1 MASRYFIPGATTI
14 GVVFKDGVILASE
27 KRYAYGYFVLSRSV
41 KKVFKITDTIGAACA
56 GLVSDM
62 QSIIQEVRANMKLHE
77 FETGRPCSV
86 RAVAKLTSQ
95 LLFYRRL
102 FPLLTQ
108 TLVAGVDDEGPS
120 LYVLDPLG
128 SVIKDDYAVV
138 GSGSEISIGVLE
150 AEYKPGMSVEDS
162 RNLVVK
168 SMRAAMARDAASGD
182 GIDILTITTEKSWE
196 EYIPVR

>member
-1 MASRYFIPGATTI
+1 MDSRYIIPGATTI
-14 GVVFKDGVILASE
+14 GLVFKDGVILASE

-150 AEYKPGMSVEDS
+150 AEYEPGMTLEDS
-162 RNLVVK
+162 KSLVVK
-168 SMRAAMARDAASGD
+168 SMKAAMARDAASGD
-182 GIDILTITTEKSWE
+182 GIDMLTITAGKSWE